1 MISSLSA
8 IISSYLWFAGTI
20 ISSMKIVIQGM
31 EGVEY
36 YKYYPGIGVW
46 LILIAGITY
55 IGLTIMKHILQLED
69 HKNIVKTQL

>member
-1 MISSLSA
+1 
-8 IISSYLWFAGTI
+8 
-20 ISSMKIVIQGM
+20 MKIVIQGM